1 MYEALPTD
9 DGALAKAAPKISG
22 HHPDRMMAFRF
33 FGEVFRAILGS
44 GRPRM
49 RLEVSGESC

>member
-33 FGEVFRAILGS
+33 FGEVIREILGS
-44 GRPRM
+44 GTR
-49 RLEVSGESC
+49 

>member
-33 FGEVFRAILGS
+33 FGEVFREILGS
-44 GRPRM
+44 GTRCMRM
-49 RLEVSGESC
+49 AVSGESC